1 MEKIKFTVR
10 VDAHA
15 FKSAKRY
22 AGQHDTT
29 ITRLVEAY
37 FRSLHKINQIN
48 TSTPILRELAGSLDQ
63 NLSLDDYREYLQGKY
78 FDDAGESS

>member
-1 MEKIKFTVR
+1 MEKFKFTVR

-15 FKSAKRY
+15 FKSAKHY
-22 AGQHDTT
+22 AGQHGTT

-48 TSTPILRELAGSLDQ
+48 TDTPILRELAGSLGQDV
-63 NLSLDDYREYLQGKY
+63 SLDDYREYLEGKY
-78 FDDAGESS
+78 IDDPGESS